1 VVESLDS
8 ALAHI
13 DPMDLAWLI
22 GGIVFAVF
30 MLAVLVA
37 LVRDRRRIERHGSTK
52 QRPTILKTSPPLAPL
67 EPSQRRRQPENEDG
81 HKPVARLGRG

>member
-8 ALAHI
+8 ALARI
-13 DPMDLAWLI
+13 DPMDLVWLI

-30 MLAVLVA
+30 MLAVLVS
-37 LVRDRRRIERHGSTK
+37 LGRDRRRIQRHGSTK

-67 EPSQRRRQPENEDG
+67 QPPQRRRKQERESG
-81 HKPVARLGRG
+81 H

>member
-8 ALAHI
+8 ALARI
-13 DPMDLAWLI
+13 DPMDLVWLI

-30 MLAVLVA
+30 MLAVLVSHG
-37 LVRDRRRIERHGSTK
+37 RDRRRIQRHGSTK

-67 EPSQRRRQPENEDG
+67 QPPQRRRQQERESG
-81 HKPVARLGRG
+81 H